1 MGIDEVVASLEGP
14 ERGGWTATAVTG
26 MRPRSRLIERLLE
39 RARRLWLRLA
49 APPGVSGEG
58 TMLLDPL
65 LCAAVDFIWESDA
78 EHRIVRIAAAAH
90 PFGDRAIPV
99 LLGRRWSEL
108 PAELGEGD
116 PDPSQL
122 VALRHARAEAIAG
135 APFRDLRCSF
145 LDETGRAR
153 TLEVSGVPL
162 RDAGG
167 RVVGYRGTAREVSER
182 ARMERQLRHLAGHDP
197 LTGAANR
204 RLLEAAF
211 ARAVETAAAT
221 GCRVALILVDLDGFK
236 QVNDVLGHSA
246 GDAVLCAL
254 VRRLRHGLAAGD
266 LVARLGG
273 DEFAILLGAVR
284 DPEPLGSRLAAIRDR
299 LAEPL
304 AVHGAT
310 VSLRA
315 SCGMAMWPEQGS
327 ALEELLHRADSE
339 MYRAKRSRHQR
350 ADRERPVLDRL
361 PVAG

>member
-1 MGIDEVVASLEGP
+1 MAASLEGP
-14 ERGGWTATAVTG
+14 ERGGWTATAVAR
-26 MRPRSRLIERLLE
+26 MRPRSTLIEPLLG

-49 APPGVSGEG
+49 RPPAVAGDASIR
-58 TMLLDPL
+58 LDPL
-65 LCAAVDFIWESDA
+65 LRAAVDFVWESDA
-78 EHRIVRIAAAAH
+78 ELRIVRIADAAH

-116 PDPSQL
+116 PDPYPL
-122 VALRHARAEAIAG
+122 VAPRHAPAEAFSG

-145 LDETGRAR
+145 LDETGLAR

-162 RDAGG
+162 LDGGG

-182 ARMERQLRHLAGHDP
+182 ARMEQQLRHLAGHDP

-204 RLLEAAF
+204 RLLEVAF
-211 ARAVETAAAT
+211 ARAVATAAAT
-221 GCRVALILVDLDGFK
+221 GCRVALIVVDLDGFK
-236 QVNDVLGHSA
+236 QVNDALGHGA

-254 VRRLRHGLAAGD
+254 VRRLRQGLTARD

-273 DEFAILLGAVR
+273 DEFALLLGAVQ
-284 DPEPLGSRLAAIRDR
+284 DSETLGPRLAAIRDR

-304 AVHGAT
+304 AVQGVT

-315 SCGMAMWPEQGS
+315 SCGMAVWPERGS
-327 ALEELLHRADSE
+327 GLEELLHHADGE
-339 MYRAKRSRHQR
+339 MYRSKRSRCQR
-350 ADRERPVLDRL
+350 ADGDRPAVDHF
-361 PVAG
+361 PVPG

>member
-1 MGIDEVVASLEGP
+1 MAASLEGP
-14 ERGGWTATAVTG
+14 ERDGWTATAVAG
-26 MRPRSRLIERLLE
+26 MRPRSRLIEALLG

-49 APPGVSGEG
+49 VPQAVSGDAS
-58 TMLLDPL
+58 MRLDPL
-65 LCAAVDFIWESDA
+65 LRAAVDFVWESDA
-78 EHRIVRIAAAAH
+78 ELRIVRIADAAH
-90 PFGDRAIPV
+90 PFGDRAIPA

-116 PDPSQL
+116 PDPCPL
-122 VALRHARAEAIAG
+122 VAPRDAPAETFSG

-145 LDETGRAR
+145 RDETSRVR

-162 RDAGG
+162 LDGGG

-182 ARMERQLRHLAGHDP
+182 ARLEQQLRHLAGHDP

-204 RLLEAAF
+204 RLLEVAF

-221 GCRVALILVDLDGFK
+221 GCRVALIVVDLDGFK
-236 QVNDVLGHSA
+236 QVNDALGHGA

-254 VRRLRHGLAAGD
+254 VQSLRQGLTARD

-273 DEFAILLGAVR
+273 DEFAFLLGGVQ
-284 DPEPLGSRLAAIRDR
+284 DPETLGPRLAAIREG

-304 AVHGAT
+304 AVDGVT

-315 SCGMAMWPEQGS
+315 SCGMAVWPEQGS
-327 ALEELLHRADSE
+327 ELEELLRHADGE
-339 MYRAKRSRHQR
+339 MYRAKRSRYQR
-350 ADRERPVLDRL
+350 ADADRPVVDPL
-361 PVAG
+361 PLAG